1 VSDPVLLYGVTG
13 YTGGLILE
21 EMLRLGMRP
30 VLAGRSE
37 AGVTKFAAP
46 HGLEVRVA
54 ALDDAA
60 ALDRALSGM
69 KAVMH
74 CAGPFSLMG
83 PPMVDAALR
92 NRVHYLDIT
101 GEIAVFER
109 CAALNDRARAAGVG
123 LVPGVGFD
131 VVPSDCL
138 AAHLKSRL
146 PSATSLT
153 LAFTGGV
160 GLSHGTATTMVIN
173 IGQGGA
179 VRRGGHI
186 TRVPLAWHTRDVAF
200 SDRVCHC
207 VTIPWGD
214 VSTAWY
220 STRIPDIT
228 VYTAAPRRAVRI
240 LRLLRPFVGLI
251 SSRPGQ
257 ALAKRLIDNRGAG
270 PSAEARQHARARLW
284 GEAKDASGAV
294 VQSRLDG
301 PDGYTMTAKTAAAA
315 VRKVL
320 VVGLAAGFHTPAMA
334 FGKDFILEIAET
346 SREDVV
352 LP

>member
-1 VSDPVLLYGVTG
+1 VSDQVLLYGATG

-21 EMLRLGMRP
+21 EMLRLGLRP

-37 AGVTKFAAP
+37 ASVKAIAAP
-46 HGLEVRVA
+46 HNLEVRVA

-60 ALDRALSGM
+60 ALDRALAGM
-69 KAVMH
+69 KVVMH
-74 CAGPFSLMG
+74 CAGPFSIMG
-83 PPMVDAALR
+83 PPMIEAALR

-109 CAALNDRARAAGVG
+109 CAGLDARAKAAGIA

-146 PSATSLT
+146 PSATQLT

-160 GLSHGTATTMVIN
+160 GLSHGTATTMVMN

-179 VRRGGHI
+179 VSRGGQI
-186 TRVPLAWHTRDVAF
+186 TRVPMAWKSRDIEF
-200 SDRVCHC
+200 SDRTRHC

-214 VSTAWY
+214 VSTAWH
-220 STRIPDIT
+220 STKIPDIT
-228 VYTAAPRRAVRI
+228 VYTAASRRGVRMMRMI
-240 LRLLRPFVGLI
+240 RPFVGLLA
-251 SSRPGQ
+251 SAPVQ
-257 ALAKRLIDNRGAG
+257 ALAKRFIDRRGAG
-270 PSAEARQHARARLW
+270 PSAETRQRGRARLW
-284 GEAKDASGAV
+284 GEASDASGNTVRA
-294 VQSRLDG
+294 RLDG
-301 PDGYTMTAKTAAAA
+301 PDGYTMTALTAVAA

-320 VVGLAAGFHTPAMA
+320 ASGLNGGYLTPSMA
-334 FGKDFILEIAET
+334 FGKDFILEIAGT
-346 SREDVV
+346 SRED
-352 LP
+352 LA